1 MSIKGIC
8 LVGAVLRFTGYIEEV
23 GSGRLVSWQSSI
35 LDLTLSDLVLLCP
48 RFFYFFSPPHEI
60 YFYLIFKE
68 TLYADICETF
78 SLYLLSSFF
87 LSLFFL
93 IVCHSFAFTPLSS
106 GVMCVFVQQ
115 KEPSSDASSPSS
127 PRFAPPSKRTRR
139 QTASEPSSSDTSP
152 SPQTKGQRV
161 SWGIPTY
168 CTRSALGLVFF
179 THVNLIKTELVKID
193 ILWLWLWNQSC
204 IVTCHVLVLCD

>member
-35 LDLTLSDLVLLCP
+35 LDLTLSDLVLLSP
-48 RFFYFFSPPHEI
+48 RFFFFPAPWNI
-60 YFYLIFKE
+60 FLLNIQRDLVCRYLWNI
-68 TLYADICETF
+68 
-78 SLYLLSSFF
+78 LSVFVILFFFF

-179 THVNLIKTELVKID
+179 YTRKFN
-193 ILWLWLWNQSC
+193 
-204 IVTCHVLVLCD
+204 

>member
-48 RFFYFFSPPHEI
+48 RFFFSPPHEI

-179 THVNLIKTELVKID
+179 THVHLIKTELVKMD

-204 IVTCHVLVLCD
+204 IVSCHVLVLCD